1 MDEPTNPTTRNPVPA
16 MIEARDLFDLPAG
29 VSYLKACSATP
40 LMHSARE
47 AGLVGVAKK
56 SRPWTIGADDTF
68 GAGERA
74 RTLFAR
80 LIGAEADDV
89 ALCPSASYGLST
101 AARNLP
107 VGEDRDVVILE
118 GQFPSNVYP
127 WTDAIGRTGGKLVTV
142 PYPDDGDWTAGT
154 LAAISD
160 KTAVAALPAVHWTDA
175 SRVDLVAVGKRC
187 RETRTALVLDLSQ
200 SLGAVPFDVRAVKP
214 DFMVAVTEKWLLGPY
229 QLAFLYVAPKHQRG
243 IPIEFGWMNRE
254 RAEDY
259 DTLVDYRERYQP
271 GARRFDMGEKG
282 NYVTLPMAIEALAR
296 IIEWTPA
303 AIEDHIA
310 PLIDMTA
317 EQAVRLGLIPTPAP
331 GRSRHMIGLR
341 RPGGLPAE
349 LPQRLAAHDVHVTMR
364 GGCLRIAPH
373 VYNTHADIE
382 RLIEALAAEL

>member
-1 MDEPTNPTTRNPVPA
+1 MIDARN
-16 MIEARDLFDLPAG
+16 LFDLPAG

-40 LMHSARE
+40 LMRPVRD
-47 AGLVGVAKK
+47 AGLIGVAKK
-56 SRPWTIGADDTF
+56 SQPWTIGADDTF

-80 LIGAEADDV
+80 LIGAGADDI

-107 VGEDRDVVILE
+107 IGEDHDVVVLE

-127 WTDAIGRTGGKLVTV
+127 WTDAIRRTGGTLVTV

-175 SRVDLVAVGKRC
+175 SRVDLVAVAKRC
-187 RETRTALVLDLSQ
+187 RETGAALVLDLSQ
-200 SLGAVPFDVRAVKP
+200 SLGAVPFDVRDIEP

-229 QLAFLYVAPKHQRG
+229 QLAFLYVAPRHQQG

-254 RAEDY
+254 QAEDY
-259 DTLVDYRERYQP
+259 DNLVDYRESYQP

-282 NYVTLPMAIEALAR
+282 NYVTLPMAIEGLER
-296 IIEWTPA
+296 ILEWTPA

-317 EQAVRLGLIPTPAP
+317 QEAVRLGLIPTPAP

-341 RPGGLPAE
+341 RPGGLPAD
-349 LPQRLAAHDVHVTMR
+349 LPQRLAARDVHVTMR

-373 VYNTHADIE
+373 VYNAHADVE